1 MKPWVTAPLLA
12 LALFAAARIGKDIG
26 FADGKAAGIR
36 KEREAFDERKAFI
49 AKLIDDQVARLPT
62 IHVETHYAPRENLE
76 RLDVELLGRATRTID
91 IAAYVLTDVPVIDAL
106 AAAGA
111 RGVRVRLYRDGGGRP
126 ARGAVAEALERLAA
140 APNVEQRRK
149 PTRVYMHLKSYCI
162 DGERLRSGAA
172 NFTASG
178 LKRQEND
185 LLLIEGNDACAGFA
199 AIFEPMWRTGR

>member
-1 MKPWVTAPLLA
+1 MILNHLPLPAIVIGAGLA
-12 LALFAAARIGKDIG
+12 LASPATAEPLR
-26 FADGKAAGIR
+26 
-36 KEREAFDERKAFI
+36 
-49 AKLIDDQVARLPT
+49 
-62 IHVETHYAPRENLE
+62 VETHYAPRENLE
-76 RLDVELLGRATRTID
+76 RLDVELLGAATRTID

-106 AAAGA
+106 TAAGA

-149 PTRVYMHLKSYCI
+149 PTRTFMHLKSYCI
-162 DGERLRSGAA
+162 DGERLRTGAA

-185 LLLIEGNDACAGFA
+185 LLLINGEGACAGFA
-199 AIFEPMWRTGR
+199 ATFEQMWGRGR